1 LFHQRSTWS
10 SPDPIGSVG
19 KRQIALRSAN
29 DSTLESLAT
38 RAQHSDGYQIDRFG
52 RTVTA
57 DTIIR
62 NIPFA
67 YSQLI
72 EAEAARHAS
81 QRYGKCDLVE
91 AGRRVFDL
99 THDLD

>member
-1 LFHQRSTWS
+1 
-10 SPDPIGSVG
+10 
-19 KRQIALRSAN
+19 
-29 DSTLESLAT
+29 
-38 RAQHSDGYQIDRFG
+38 
-52 RTVTA
+52 VTA